1 MSLASD
7 ALNGVGLWITRKE
20 RKDERDDAAVR
31 SVLIALNTT
40 KTYIARRDRGEAIDR
55 DAEAK
60 LVDLWTAAA
69 VQIRRSDPDL
79 AVRLQQKAEYWTN
92 PENWTE
98 EEVRENR
105 IQIDQIAEE
114 ATKLLRGSNDRPD
127 FSENI

>member
-7 ALNGVGLWITRKE
+7 ALNGLGLWITRKE

-31 SVLIALNTT
+31 DVLIALNTT

-127 FSENI
+127 FSENL